1 MIDFKARLACDVT
14 PADPEV
20 ARRSITELKER
31 GLCPLPDDYLEFLAV
46 VGSLESEEVH
56 LVRSPG
62 DYEYSDEYVGIEMLY
77 TAKGGGRDDIL
88 TENETA
94 AVKWMLN
101 IGDNDSNLFIMSLQ
115 EDDFGYIYY
124 LAHEAFYDEEAG
136 EEFEFGDPK
145 ASVAARRHLVATS
158 FTDFLNLMR
167 CDDVFVPV
175 QASDPSV
182 YGEQMA
188 WASQDGVRPRH
199 PGWDDD

>member
-14 PADPEV
+14 HADPEV
-20 ARRSITELKER
+20 VRGTIAELKER
-31 GLCPLPDDYLEFLAV
+31 GLWPLPDDYLEFLAV

-62 DYEYSDEYVGIEMLY
+62 DYGYSDEYVGIEMLY

-94 AVKWMLN
+94 AVKGMLN
-101 IGDNDSNLFIMSLQ
+101 IGDTDSNLFIMSLQ
-115 EDDFGYIYY
+115 EDDFGHIYY

-167 CDDVFVPV
+167 CDDVLVPV

-182 YGEQMA
+182 YDDRIA
-188 WASQDGVRPRH
+188 WASKDGVWPRH
-199 PGWDDD
+199 PDEDDD